1 MPRRSY
7 KKPISKLEPAFKS
20 VEITKLVNNIMKDGK
35 KTVAQGIVFE
45 VIEKFNKE
53 GKDGVEMIHTAIKN
67 VSPRFEVKPRRL
79 GGASYLV
86 PTEVRPE
93 RRLFLALKWLI
104 EATRARANKEF
115 KTFAIKLYTEIKDAS
130 QNQGAAMAKKQ
141 QVEKLAETNKAFSHL
156 KW

>member
-93 RRLFLALKWLI
+93 R
-104 EATRARANKEF
+104 
-115 KTFAIKLYTEIKDAS
+115 
-130 QNQGAAMAKKQ
+130 
-141 QVEKLAETNKAFSHL
+141 
-156 KW
+156 